1 MGRIFWLAFVTA
13 SVKKRGGGGDKEG
26 VAKNG
31 LWHLFELKHKKTNAT

>member
-13 SVKKRGGGGDKEG
+13 SVKKGDKEG

>member
-13 SVKKRGGGGDKEG
+13 SVKKGGGDKEG